1 MEWNQLLYF
10 QTVAQLEHFTRASET
25 LSVSQPTLSRA
36 IARLEEELGVPL
48 FDRQGRTVSLN
59 RYGQIFLNRVNHGIQ
74 EISDGI
80 EEIQNLVDC
89 SDGSIFLGFLPS
101 QGSSL
106 VPDLLRLF
114 RKDYPTIRFQ
124 LYQNMTNNILDQ
136 LESSKLDFCI
146 CTEPFSHKNVKWIP
160 LSTEELFVI
169 VPKEHPLAQKSIV
182 KLKDLAEESFITFK
196 RELTLGEMTDRFFK
210 EAGVIPK
217 VTFEGEEV
225 STIAGLVAANLG
237 IALIPHSKGLD
248 MTEIAQL
255 RISEPVCQRIIG
267 LAWIKNRYMSPAAL
281 RFQEFVQNIHYDL
294 TPRF

>member
-1 MEWNQLLYF
+1 MEWNQLQYF
-10 QTVAQLEHFTRASET
+10 QAVAQLEHFTRASET

-36 IARLEEELGVPL
+36 IARLEEEIGVPL
-48 FDRQGRTVSLN
+48 FDREGRTVSLN
-59 RYGQIFLNRVNHGIQ
+59 RYGQIFLNRVNRGIQ
-74 EISDGI
+74 EITDGI
-80 EEIQNLVDC
+80 EEIQKLVDC
-89 SDGSIFLGFLPS
+89 SDGSISLGFLPS

-124 LYQNMTNNILDQ
+124 LYQNITNNILDQ
-136 LESSKLDFCI
+136 LENSKLDFCI
-146 CTEPFSHKNVKWIP
+146 CTEPYSHKNVQWIP

-169 VPKEHPLAQKSIV
+169 VPKEHPLAQKSII
-182 KLKDLAEESFITFK
+182 KLKDLSEESFITFK
-196 RELTLGEMTDRFFK
+196 RELTLGEMTDGFFK
-210 EAGVIPK
+210 EAGFIPK

-225 STIAGLVAANLG
+225 GTIAGLVAANLG

-255 RISEPVCQRIIG
+255 RISEPICQRVIG

-281 RFQEFVQNIHYDL
+281 QFREFVEKYF
-294 TPRF
+294 TP

>member
-1 MEWNQLLYF
+1 MEWNQLQYF
-10 QTVAQLEHFTRASET
+10 QAVAQLEHFTRASET

-36 IARLEEELGVPL
+36 IARLEKEIGVPL
-48 FDRQGRTVSLN
+48 FDREGRTVSLN
-59 RYGQIFLNRVNHGIQ
+59 RYGQIFLNRVNRGMQ
-74 EISDGI
+74 EITDGI
-80 EEIQNLVDC
+80 EEIQKLVDC
-89 SDGSIFLGFLPS
+89 SDGSISLGFLPS

-124 LYQNMTNNILDQ
+124 LYQNITNNILDQ

-169 VPKEHPLAQKSIV
+169 VPKEHPLAQKSII

-196 RELTLGEMTDRFFK
+196 RELTLAEMTDRFFR
-210 EAGVIPK
+210 EAGFIPK

-225 STIAGLVAANLG
+225 GTIAGLVAANLG

-255 RISEPVCQRIIG
+255 QISEPVCQRIIG

-294 TPRF
+294 TPH